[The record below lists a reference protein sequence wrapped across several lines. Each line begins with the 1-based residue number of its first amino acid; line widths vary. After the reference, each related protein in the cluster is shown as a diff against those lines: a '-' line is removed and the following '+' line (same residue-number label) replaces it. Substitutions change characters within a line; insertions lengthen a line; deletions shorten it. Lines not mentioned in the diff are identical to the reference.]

1 MIRAW
6 RRANSNKGA
15 ALLTGLI
22 VMIVVSMLGIAY
34 LALTSTNLI
43 RANRDERRAAAFYLA
58 EAGMEY
64 VISQIV
70 DDAETN
76 GGTIVS
82 QTYDSEIVTLLDS
95 LRSGATGSV
104 TVTADSGPTA
114 TIVSDATY
122 RGITE
127 RIQARVKIKSVGI
140 WNNAIFAGIGQ
151 SGRGINGNVDIRGS
165 VHILGYG
172 DPFSDS
178 NGNGVWDP
186 AEPFDDANGNG
197 TFEPDLGETFT
208 DTDEN
213 GVWTPAEPYQ
223 DDNLNGVY
231 DPPLTATDLATEVLG
246 DANIGNNYDGIPST
260 LQDKIPTLVP
270 QQFNGET
277 VQTLNAEVRVKHGRV
292 DISGSGHAGDP
303 DVPGNALKETLD
315 GCYVT
320 DGYGGNKGAESV
332 YSDNGTGQRYDLG
345 DRLSFPGLLSEYTD
359 PDTGLTYTT
368 YENYLVANSFLVSVP
383 KIDNTVSSFAY
394 TDGTNSISW
403 DQDTSTLTIAG
414 IVRISGNLDLS
425 ANDAT
430 VNYSGKGTLF
440 TQGSIY
446 VHGHV
451 MPVTMF
457 PTTDSIGC
465 IARQNIDFATGA
477 GESHLRAT
485 GAWYAQGTIT
495 SAKQSEFAGTYV
507 ANYFDMGNQVPGI
520 FQVPTLAQNLPP
532 GMPGG
537 NITIYT
543 AQILSWR
550 HL

>member
-34 LALTSTNLI
+34 LALTSTNLV

-114 TIVSDATY
+114 TIVSNATY

-127 RIQARVKIKSVGI
+127 RIQARVKIKNAGI

-197 TFEPDLGETFT
+197 IFEPDLGETFT
-208 DTDEN
+208 DTDGN
-213 GVWTPAEPYQ
+213 GVWTPAESYEDQ
-223 DDNLNGVY
+223 NFNGVY
-231 DPPLTATDLATEVLG
+231 DPPLTATDLATDLSG
-246 DANIGNNYDGIPST
+246 DANIGNNYNGIPST
-260 LQDKIPTLVP
+260 LQDKIPALVD

-277 VQTLNAEVRVKHGRV
+277 VQTLNAELRVKHGKV
-292 DISGSGHAGDP
+292 NISGSANVGSP
-303 DVPGNALKETLD
+303 DVVGNALKETLD

-320 DGYGGNKGAESV
+320 DGYGGNKGADGV
-332 YSDNGTGQRYDLG
+332 YSDNSTGQRYDLG
-345 DRLSFPGLLSEYTD
+345 DRLSFPSLLSEYTD

-368 YENYLVANSFLVSVP
+368 YENYLVANSLLVPVP

-394 TDGTNSISW
+394 TDGTNSLTW

-414 IVRISGNLDLS
+414 IVRINGNLDLS
-425 ANDAT
+425 ANDST
-430 VNYSGKGTLF
+430 VNYSGNGTLF
-440 TQGSIY
+440 AQGSIC

-451 MPVTMF
+451 MPATMF
-457 PTTDSIGC
+457 PATDSMGC
-465 IARQNIDFATGA
+465 IARQNIEFATGI
-477 GESHLRAT
+477 GESQLFAA
-485 GAWYAQGTIT
+485 GAWYAQGTIR
-495 SAKQSEFAGTYV
+495 SGKQSNFAGTYV
-507 ANYFDMGNQVPGI
+507 ANYFDMGNQVPSI